1 MDNRFTSRSNVD
13 ALRVLLGLI
22 APATNPDGTIALP
35 AVNGSRPVVHL
46 TVPIESLMD
55 ETKAAWLERFGVPST
70 VISATKAGLLACD
83 ATIEPMIIKDGQLVV
98 TLPNLQTVPAHLRKA
113 VLRRDEQCRI
123 NSCTSRIDEVHH
135 LIYLSQG
142 GPTVMSNLAGLCWF
156 HHHLI
161 HHGNWT
167 LTGDANAELTLTNT
181 TTGEQWLNRPPRK
194 FDFRQRE

>member
-22 APATNPDGTIALP
+22 SPATNPDGTTALP

-55 ETKAAWLERFGVPST
+55 ASKAAWLERFGVPST

-83 ATIEPMIIKDGQLVV
+83 ATIEPMIIKDGQLVA

-161 HHGNWT
+161 HLGNWT
-167 LTGDANAELTLTNT
+167 LTGDVNAELTLTNT
-181 TTGEQWLNRPPRK
+181 TTGE
-194 FDFRQRE
+194 